1 MSEYILLRI
10 IRILSLGNGMAKR
23 LCKMSRKQIA
33 ENLGDI
39 HRLVVEPQF
48 MCRSCA
54 RSSASKGSLCKPAA
68 IPPQQCQSQPIE
80 QQRACGLLAEALPE
94 QAAPTKVKDEQ
105 KAQAVRRV
113 IDRVKEKSARA
124 TVTAPSN
131 ETEIAAQSPLVT
143 SIDISDK
150 KALKKAKKA
159 LKKHYKQQ
167 KKLLK
172 LAKKQHKLLKRQRRL
187 EEKLDTRSDV
197 PNLLPGLLEV
207 QNESKVH

>member
-68 IPPQQCQSQPIE
+68 IPQQCQSQPIE

-94 QAAPTKVKDEQ
+94 QAAPAKVKDEQ

-113 IDRVKEKSARA
+113 IERVKEKSARA

-131 ETEIAAQSPLVT
+131 VTEIAAQSSLVT

-172 LAKKQHKLLKRQRRL
+172 LAKKQHKLLKRQRKL

-197 PNLLPGLLEV
+197 PNLLPSLLEV
-207 QNESKVH
+207 QSESKVH